1 MVTEKLEHSRVK
13 AVFDV
18 TAEEFEKALD
28 KAFEK
33 KNAKVTIK
41 GFRAGKAPRSVYEK
55 NYGVES
61 LYEDALNVIF
71 NEKASEVYAD
81 KDLAK
86 EICGY
91 FEPNV
96 EAEPKFERGKDFK
109 VSFTFDVYPEVSL
122 PQYKGLEVKAKKLNV
137 TKKEVDEAVK
147 AIQKKDAEKVLKA
160 EQVIEEGDYATFDFV
175 GSVDGVEFPGGKADN
190 YELQIGSKQFIPG
203 FEDQMIGMKAEE
215 TKDINVTF
223 PENYGEASL
232 AGKAAVV
239 KVTVHEVKT
248 EKLPRLTDDYVKNLK
263 IEGVNTSEELKAYK
277 KKELEDKKAVSEKDR
292 QVDELINKILDNAI
306 VDMPNSLIDERVK
319 QIRGQY
325 EKQAK
330 MYNIPFETFLGL
342 MNVTKEVFEEETS
355 KQGARQALFNVVV
368 SKIIEVENL
377 TPTKEQIEAKA
388 EEDANNSGKSKDV
401 LLKENLNKYYSDLA
415 YKALIDLILNSAVE
429 K

>member
-1 MVTEKLEHSRVK
+1 
-13 AVFDV
+13 
-18 TAEEFEKALD
+18 
-28 KAFEK
+28 
-33 KNAKVTIK
+33 
-41 GFRAGKAPRSVYEK
+41 
-55 NYGVES
+55 
-61 LYEDALNVIF
+61 
-71 NEKASEVYAD
+71 
-81 KDLAK
+81 
-86 EICGY
+86 
-91 FEPNV
+91 
-96 EAEPKFERGKDFK
+96 
-109 VSFTFDVYPEVSL
+109 
-122 PQYKGLEVKAKKLNV
+122 
-137 TKKEVDEAVK
+137 
-147 AIQKKDAEKVLKA
+147 
-160 EQVIEEGDYATFDFV
+160 
-175 GSVDGVEFPGGKADN
+175 
-190 YELQIGSKQFIPG
+190 
-203 FEDQMIGMKAEE
+203 MKAEE

-232 AGKAAVV
+232 AGKAAVF

-292 QVDELINKILDNAI
+292 QVDELINKILDNAV

-388 EEDANNSGKSKDV
+388 LEDANNSGKSKDV